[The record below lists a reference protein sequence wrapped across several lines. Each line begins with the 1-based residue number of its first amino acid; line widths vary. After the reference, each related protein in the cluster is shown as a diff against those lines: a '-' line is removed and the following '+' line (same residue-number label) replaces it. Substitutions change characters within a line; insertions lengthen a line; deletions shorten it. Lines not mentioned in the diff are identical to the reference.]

1 MENNIL
7 IYYSIFNIGGAERS
21 TLKLISKLLDKGF
34 KVEVLLITN
43 GGVFQNEIDA
53 RAKVSW
59 LRSGDFG
66 NIYRENKGVKKAF
79 YFFLYAITRLEAFFK
94 GIFYRFKRYKAVIIG
109 LHGLSPKFCLKNIK
123 ADTYIQFIRNDLK
136 NCDENHKAQN
146 QIKKYG
152 YLINYYVCVSQTA
165 LDSFSELFP
174 TLKQK
179 GKKIYNLLQSGV
191 ILKKSKEEIENFPK
205 SKEST
210 NILTVCRVQEKS
222 KGVYRMAKVLKELL
236 KLGYNITWYIIGD
249 GVDFNRLKNHLED
262 LGLQDRMVL
271 LGAKSNPYPYFKVV
285 DLVAVLSYYEGL
297 CGVVNE
303 AKILERPLIAT
314 EFSGVREQITDGVN
328 GFVFENSYEAIVKGM
343 VELLD
348 RPAKLNNTAV
358 NCMPKEITDDDYKVE
373 QLIALFKK

>member
-1 MENNIL
+1 MKVKNKIL

-21 TLKLISKLLDKGF
+21 TLKLVTKLLDQGF
-34 KVEVLLITN
+34 DVEVLLITN
-43 GGVFQNEIDA
+43 GGEFQNEIDS
-53 RAKVSW
+53 RAKVRR
-59 LRSGDFG
+59 LRSGDYG
-66 NIYRENKGVKKAF
+66 SKYSANKGFKKVL
-79 YFFLYAITRLEAFFK
+79 YLLLYLLTRVESVLKGFLYKLKT
-94 GIFYRFKRYKAVIIG
+94 YKAVIIG
-109 LHGLSPKFCLKNIK
+109 LHGLSPKFCLENIK

-136 NCDENHKAQN
+136 NCDQNFKAQN

-152 YLINYYVCVSQTA
+152 HLVDYYVCVSQTA

-179 GKKIYNLLQSGV
+179 GRKIYNLLQSNV
-191 ILKKSKEEIENFPK
+191 ILEKSKKEVDNFLMSTK
-205 SKEST
+205 ST

-222 KGVYRMAKVLKELL
+222 KGVFRMANVLKKLL

-271 LGAKSNPYPYFKVV
+271 LGAKSNPYPYFKEV

-328 GFVFENSYEAIVKGM
+328 GFIFENSYEAILEGM
-343 VELLD
+343 IKVLD
-348 RPAKLNNTAV
+348 NPTNLNKTAV
-358 NCMPKEITDDDYKVE
+358 NGMPKEITDDNYKVE
-373 QLIALFKK
+373 QLIKLF